1 MLDAGFQ
8 ILNFKKAALNSN
20 NKKAMR
26 IKTRMAFL
34 FIFLLAV

>member
-26 IKTRMAFL
+26 IKHAWPF
-34 FIFLLAV
+34 